1 MSLMNALGT
10 MLGASK
16 DYCPD
21 CGMEMKSNGCC
32 DECGYGEEDD
42 MEEEANTQALLDL
55 KKHLQSAME
64 MVDRL
69 IVKGD

>member
-1 MSLMNALGT
+1 MNALGT

-42 MEEEANTQALLDL
+42 MEEEVNTQALLDL